1 MLNVSKAIMALRF
14 PSGKAKKAGRDHGSD
29 PAIVRQNVPA
39 PLILVGLIPGA

>member
-1 MLNVSKAIMALRF
+1 MALRINSPVKFRF